1 MQNIVEDLT
10 CYYIEEEGSSVNSL
24 DQRPYIAIVKGETFS
39 GKTAFISHLFDELH
53 SVPYWQPYL
62 KANREKLPI
71 FVSQINVENK
81 L

>member
-1 MQNIVEDLT
+1 MT
-10 CYYIEEEGSSVNSL
+10 YYYIEEDGESVDSL
-24 DQRPYIAIVKGETFS
+24 EQRPYIAMIKGESFS
-39 GKTAFISHLFDELH
+39 GKTAFIKHLFDELH

-62 KANREKLPI
+62 KANRDKLPI